1 MWLRFFS
8 GSGENTWC
16 ITMSDP
22 LLKLHQVSLDFVLP
36 SYETASWRDVFV
48 RSLAGKSTPHEIL
61 RACDNIN
68 LTVSQGERVAVVG
81 TNGAGKTSLCRLIAG
96 YYRPTRG
103 CIERFGKVRALFEVA
118 TVVQHELTGRENAVL
133 LAKLL
138 YPGEKVTDELNEALE
153 FSELG
158 RFLDAPIRT
167 YSKGMLTR
175 LGLSLA
181 TMKSADILI
190 LDEVFDGADQFF
202 KQKIAARAVSM
213 MEKSGA
219 VIFISHSAQ
228 QIREVCNRVVVL
240 NQGKILFDGGVEA
253 GLSYFGHQGSL
264 RDEVKE
270 LNA

>member
-1 MWLRFFS
+1 MF
-8 GSGENTWC
+8 E
-16 ITMSDP
+16 P

-36 SYETASWRDVFV
+36 SYETPSWRDLFV
-48 RSLAGKSTPHEIL
+48 RGLSGQPRRAETL
-61 RACDNIN
+61 RACDNID
-68 LTVSQGERVAVVG
+68 LTVNRGERVAIVG
-81 TNGAGKTSLCRLIAG
+81 LNGAGKTSLCRLIAG
-96 YYRPTRG
+96 YYRPSGGR
-103 CIERFGKVRALFEVA
+103 IERFGRIRALFEVA
-118 TVVQHELTGRENAVL
+118 TVVQVELTGRENAEL
-133 LAKLL
+133 LARLL
-138 YPGEKVTDELNEALE
+138 YPGESVAAELNEALE

-158 RFLDAPIRT
+158 RFLDAPLRT

-202 KQKIAARAVSM
+202 KEKIAARTVRM

-219 VIFISHSAQ
+219 VIFISHSAK
-228 QIREVCNRVVVL
+228 QIRDVCNRVVVL

-253 GLSYFGHQGSL
+253 GLSYFGRQGSL